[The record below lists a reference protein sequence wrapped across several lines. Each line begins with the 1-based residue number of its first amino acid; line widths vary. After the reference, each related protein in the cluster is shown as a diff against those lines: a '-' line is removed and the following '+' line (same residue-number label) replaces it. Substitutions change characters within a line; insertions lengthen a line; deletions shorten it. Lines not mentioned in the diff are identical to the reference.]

1 MTVVPKVRILRRLA
15 HWISFLKIIVYQRAI
30 LPYQEISDKNPGIWR
45 EFGKQSS
52 HKFAILQFGDIFT
65 KRHSSEISYYAST

>member
-1 MTVVPKVRILRRLA
+1 MTVVPKVRISHRLA

-30 LPYQEISDKNPGIWR
+30 LSYQEISGKNPGVWR
-45 EFGKQSS
+45 EFGKQIA

-65 KRHSSEISYYAST
+65 KRHSSKISYYAST